1 MEDSDTVTFKRAIIE
16 QVENGDNDSEYA
28 AAPIGA
34 CNSDP
39 DQIDNDYHRS
49 SFETR
54 VDSPD
59 NCNNHSDIME
69 RIEKY
74 MTDLK
79 NEVSNGM
86 QQVRLEMGEFR
97 DQLHVLHEQITE
109 RNDSNNS
116 QNASNG
122 SRLALRR
129 GLTDQVWEDHMRRPR
144 YSEQNGH
151 GDNNFR
157 VYDQH
162 RLANSSTPNPITSFS
177 NRMKVK
183 PQTYD
188 GSDDLEEYLT
198 QFNLVAELNGW
209 DYESKSLFL
218 ASSMVGGTRAL
229 LCELDAS
236 QRKDYQSI
244 VNALQNRF
252 GSANRAEIYRSKLQ
266 GKMLGKNETIPEL
279 AQSVR
284 KLTQKAYP
292 SASSEVV
299 ELLAMDYFIDALPDV
314 DLRLRLREVGPKTIA
329 EAETIAVRLDAHKVA
344 DKSRAKSVRAVV
356 SEQNSSEKKIDELS
370 NQLTTLLKDMQ
381 DLKHKFE
388 NRPRTAP
395 NEVGNRNWNQPRNR
409 PFQRARMA
417 QGDNNDTRQGNGQRS
432 RSGAAPRQ

>member
-1 MEDSDTVTFKRAIIE
+1 MEDSDTVTFKRAVIE
-16 QVENGDNDSEYA
+16 HVENGDNDSEYA

-129 GLTDQVWEDHMRRPR
+129 GPTDQVWEDHMRRPR
-144 YSEQNGH
+144 EQNGH

-177 NRMKVK
+177 NRIKVK

-284 KLTQKAYP
+284 KLTRKAYP

-299 ELLAMDYFIDALPDV
+299 KLLAMDYFIDALPDV

-329 EAETIAVRLDAHKVA
+329 EAETIAVRLDSHKVA

-356 SEQNSSEKKIDELS
+356 SEQNSSEKK
-370 NQLTTLLKDMQ
+370 N
-381 DLKHKFE
+381 
-388 NRPRTAP
+388 
-395 NEVGNRNWNQPRNR
+395 
-409 PFQRARMA
+409 
-417 QGDNNDTRQGNGQRS
+417 
-432 RSGAAPRQ
+432 